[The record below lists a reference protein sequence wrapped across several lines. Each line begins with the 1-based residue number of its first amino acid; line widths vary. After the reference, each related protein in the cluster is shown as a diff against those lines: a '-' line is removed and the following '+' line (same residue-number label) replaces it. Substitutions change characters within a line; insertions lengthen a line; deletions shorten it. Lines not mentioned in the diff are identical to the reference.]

1 MNRPHRSIEIFTMS
15 ALDLFVTAMGS
26 FAILMMILFP
36 YFKGDRKKQA
46 EERQGHILICAW
58 PTRVKDYAQFKKETE
73 LPGRKEIK
81 REERE
86 MVADEDSWKEPGYEQ
101 GPDFPVVSVS
111 WAEAQA
117 FCQWLTK
124 KERAARLIGPEDE
137 YRLPTL
143 AEWTAAV
150 GPDKYPWGNQWPP
163 PPKTGNFGGEEYA
176 KGLGYSGAGADMRG
190 YTDEHELAAPV
201 ASYKP
206 NRDGLYDVAGNVS
219 IWLDE
224 WYRKEIEPK
233 HALQDDGN
241 GKKYRVYVGS
251 TWDSDAEWQFES
263 NHPLPAMPEAR
274 WQTNG
279 FRCVLVI
286 KSPPKS

>member
-36 YFKGDRKKQA
+36 YFKGDKKKQT

-73 LPGRKEIK
+73 PPGRKEIK
-81 REERE
+81 PEERQ

-124 KERAARLIGPEDE
+124 KERAAKIIGPEDE

-143 AEWTAAV
+143 AEWGAAV
-150 GPDKYPWGNQWPP
+150 GPDKYPWGNEWPP
-163 PPKTGNFGGEEYA
+163 PPKTGNFGGEEFS
-176 KGLGYSGAGADMRG
+176 KGRGYSGAGGIMKG

-206 NRDGLYDVAGNVS
+206 NRDGLYDVAGNTS
-219 IWLDE
+219 IWLNE
-224 WYRKEIEPK
+224 WYRKEIAPK
-233 HALQDDGN
+233 DGFQDDGN

-251 TWDSDAEWQFES
+251 TWEANTEWEFES
-263 NHPLPAMPEAR
+263 NRPRPALPEAR
-274 WQTNG
+274 LQMNG
-279 FRCVLVI
+279 FRLVLVI
-286 KSPPKS
+286 KSPSKS

>member
-73 LPGRKEIK
+73 SPGRKEIK
-81 REERE
+81 PEDRRL
-86 MVADEDSWKEPGYEQ
+86 VWDEDSWKEPGYEQ
-101 GPDFPVVSVS
+101 GPDFPVVAVS

-124 KERAARLIGPEDE
+124 KERAAKIIGPEDE

-143 AEWTAAV
+143 AEWLTAV

-163 PPKTGNFGGEEYA
+163 PPKIGNVGGEEYS
-176 KGLGYSGAGADMRG
+176 KGRGYSGAGEDMKG
-190 YTDEHELAAPV
+190 YSDEHELAAPV

-224 WYRKEIEPK
+224 WYRKEIAPK
-233 HALQDDGN
+233 DGFQDDGN
-241 GKKYRVYVGS
+241 GKKYRVYFGS
-251 TWDSDAEWQFES
+251 TWDSNAKWEFES
-263 NHPLPAMPEAR
+263 TRLNAAVPEAR
-274 WQTNG
+274 LQTNG
-279 FRCVLVI
+279 FRLVLVI
-286 KSPPKS
+286 KSPSKS